1 MNEIDLIEVKNKL
14 GDEALFKISRFKRVI
29 KKTRP
34 HTHDGYYELI
44 FLNQGEGFHWI
55 ESTRHQIEAPE
66 CYIMKPGTM
75 HCWEFTDIPDGFV
88 VLFKLDY
95 LDPVTETSLIEIINQ
110 LGETNRIS
118 VDSGLSLAH
127 LFEELLNI
135 FEKKGKHGDLII
147 QSLLKIIYAKIID
160 HIELKGTIP
169 LRPSNLND
177 RFLKLLNEKCPEL
190 RSVND
195 YAKILNTSPQNL
207 NAACRKYS
215 GKSAGDI
222 VAEKLL
228 VIAKRYVL
236 HTDNNMSEIA
246 HVLQFNDASYFV
258 KFFRKY
264 TGVTPLQFRFQNF
277 R

>member
-1 MNEIDLIEVKNKL
+1 MNEIDLIEVKDKL
-14 GDEALFKISRFKRVI
+14 GDEALFKISRFKKVI
-29 KKTRP
+29 KKTKP

-44 FLNQGEGFHWI
+44 FLKEGEGFHWI
-55 ESTRHQIEAPE
+55 ETTRYQVEAPE

-75 HCWEFTDIPDGFV
+75 HCWEFTDIPAGFV

-95 LDPVTETSLIEIINQ
+95 LDPVTETALIEIINQ
-110 LGETNRIS
+110 LGDTTRVS
-118 VDSGLSLAH
+118 VGNDLSLDH
-127 LFEELLNI
+127 LFEELMKN
-135 FEKKGKHGDLII
+135 FENKGKHSDLII
-147 QSLLKIIYAKIID
+147 QSLLKIIYAKISD
-160 HIELKGTIP
+160 HIEVSNAMP
-169 LRPSNLND
+169 LRTSNLND
-177 RFLKLLNEKCPEL
+177 RFIKLLNEKCPEL

-195 YAKILNTSPQNL
+195 YAKMLNTSPQNL

-215 GKSAGDI
+215 GKSAGDL